1 MDEEIPRLIRAE
13 AALWVTRLHGPHR
26 DPTLESGFRRW
37 LADDPR
43 HAAAFELATDAWQR
57 SGDLATSLP
66 MRSEHFAPRFP
77 RLRFAAAVVAST
89 AVTCVAVLT
98 ALHFLRDGTFATGPG
113 EQRMLTLSDGTQVTM
128 NANSRMLV
136 QFDDHVRM
144 VALAAGEASFDVAK
158 HQVRPFAVVIG
169 DRKVVALGTSFMV
182 RRDEPGGSA
191 FTVTLLEG
199 RVAVE
204 PLSLPDVLPGQ
215 SAAVRVLRPG
225 ERLRF
230 ADHSPEIVDS
240 PSIERVTAWRRG
252 LLIFDDASL
261 SEAAAEFNRYG
272 PVKITIGDADIGKI
286 RVGGV
291 FNMGDPTDFAQAV
304 ANTYD
309 LRIINRTGEIV
320 MTTKPLEEK
329 SSDKEV
335 MRTNGNLTTD

>member
-1 MDEEIPRLIRAE
+1 LRSGNAEMDKEIPRLIRAE
-13 AALWVTRLHGPHR
+13 AAVWVTRLHGPQR
-26 DPTLESGFRRW
+26 DATLESGFRRW

-57 SGDLATSLP
+57 SGNLATSL
-66 MRSEHFAPRFP
+66 STHSKQLAPTFP
-77 RLRFAAAVVAST
+77 RLRFVSTVSAST
-89 AVTCVAVLT
+89 AIACMVVFT

-113 EQRMLTLSDGTQVTM
+113 EQRILTLSDGTQVTM

-136 QFDDHVRM
+136 QFDDHVRR
-144 VALAAGEASFDVAK
+144 VVLAEGEASFDVTK
-158 HQVRPFAVVIG
+158 RQIRPFTVVIG

-182 RRDEPGGSA
+182 RRDEPGGTA

-204 PLSLPDVLPGQ
+204 PLSLPDVLPEQ

-230 ADHSPEIVDS
+230 ADHSPETVDS

-291 FNMGDPTDFAQAV
+291 FKMGDPADFAQAV
-304 ANTYD
+304 ASTHD

-320 MTTKPLEEK
+320 MTTKPLEER
-329 SSDKEV
+329 SSDE
-335 MRTNGNLTTD
+335 R

>member
-1 MDEEIPRLIRAE
+1 MDKEIPRLIRAE
-13 AALWVTRLHGPHR
+13 AGLWVNGLHGPHR

-57 SGDLATSLP
+57 SGNLATSLP
-66 MRSEHFAPRFP
+66 MRSEFLAPRFP
-77 RLRFAAAVVAST
+77 RLRFASAVLAST
-89 AVTCVAVLT
+89 AIMCMVVLT

-136 QFDDHVRM
+136 QFDSHLRRV
-144 VALAAGEASFDVAK
+144 VLAAGEASFDVTK

-169 DRKVVALGTSFMV
+169 ERKVVALGTSFMV
-182 RRDEPGGSA
+182 RRDEPDAGA

-204 PLSLPDVLPGQ
+204 PLSLPDVLPEQ
-215 SAAVRVLRPG
+215 SAAVTLLRPG

-230 ADHSPEIVDS
+230 ADHSPETVDS

-272 PVKITIGDADIGKI
+272 SVKITIGSPDIGKI

-291 FNMGDPTDFAQAV
+291 FKIGDPADFALVV
-304 ANTYD
+304 ANTHD
-309 LRIINRTGEIV
+309 LRIINRSREIV
-320 MTTKPLEEK
+320 MTNKPLEGS
-329 SSDKEV
+329 SSDK
-335 MRTNGNLTTD
+335 R

>member
-1 MDEEIPRLIRAE
+1 MDKEIPRLVRAE

-26 DPTLESGFRRW
+26 DTTLESGFRRW

-57 SGDLATSLP
+57 SGNVAPSLP
-66 MRSEHFAPRFP
+66 VRSGHLAPRFP
-77 RLRFAAAVVAST
+77 RLKFASAVLAST
-89 AVTCVAVLT
+89 VLTCVVVLA

-113 EQRMLTLSDGTQVTM
+113 EQRILTLSDGTQVTM

-136 QFDDHVRM
+136 QFDSRVRR
-144 VALAAGEASFDVAK
+144 VVLAEGEASFDVTK
-158 HQVRPFAVVIG
+158 HQDRPFAVVIG
-169 DRKVVALGTSFMV
+169 DRKVVALGTIFMV

-204 PLSLPDVLPGQ
+204 PLSLPDVVPDQ
-215 SAAVRVLRPG
+215 SAAAVRLLKPG

-230 ADHSPEIVDS
+230 ADHSPETIDV

-252 LLIFDDASL
+252 LLIFDDTSL

-272 PVKITIGDADIGKI
+272 PVKITIGDADTGKL

-291 FNMGDPTDFAQAV
+291 FRIGDPVDFALAV
-304 ANTYD
+304 ANTHD
-309 LRIINRTGEIV
+309 LRIINRSGEIL
-320 MTTKPLEEK
+320 MTNKHPEES
-329 SSDKEV
+329 SSDK
-335 MRTNGNLTTD
+335 R

>member
-1 MDEEIPRLIRAE
+1 MRSGNAEMDREIPRLIRAE

-43 HAAAFELATDAWQR
+43 HAAAFELATDAWQC
-57 SGDLATSLP
+57 SGNLATSLP
-66 MRSEHFAPRFP
+66 MRSQRPAPRFT
-77 RLRFAAAVVAST
+77 RLRFASAVLAST
-89 AVTCVAVLT
+89 AIMCMVVLT
-98 ALHFLRDGTFATGPG
+98 ATHFLRDGTFATGPG
-113 EQRMLTLSDGTQVTM
+113 EQRILTLSDGTQVTM

-136 QFDDHVRM
+136 QFDNQVRK
-144 VALAAGEASFDVAK
+144 VVLAAGEASFDVTR

-169 DRKVVALGTSFMV
+169 DRKVVALGTTFMV
-182 RRDEPGGSA
+182 RRDDPNGSA

-204 PLSLPDVLPGQ
+204 PLSLPDVLPKQ
-215 SAAVRVLRPG
+215 STAAVRLLRPG
-225 ERLRF
+225 ERLRI
-230 ADHSPEIVDS
+230 ADHSPETVDS

-272 PVKITIGDADIGKI
+272 PVKITIGNADIGKI

-291 FNMGDPTDFAQAV
+291 FKIGDPADFAQVV
-304 ANTYD
+304 ANAHD
-309 LRIINRTGEIV
+309 LRIINRSGEII
-320 MTTKPLEEK
+320 MTSGPLEES
-329 SSDKEV
+329 SSDK
-335 MRTNGNLTTD
+335 R

>member
-1 MDEEIPRLIRAE
+1 LRSGNADEMDKEIPRLIVAE

-26 DPTLESGFRRW
+26 DSTLESGFRRW
-37 LADDPR
+37 LTDDPR

-57 SGDLATSLP
+57 SGNVATSLP
-66 MRSEHFAPRFP
+66 MRSEHLAPRFP
-77 RLRFAAAVVAST
+77 RLKFASAVLAST
-89 AVTCVAVLT
+89 AITCVVVLA

-113 EQRMLTLSDGTQVTM
+113 EQRILTLSDGTQVTM

-136 QFDDHVRM
+136 QFNNHVRK
-144 VALAAGEASFDVAK
+144 VALAAGEVSFDVAK
-158 HQVRPFAVVIG
+158 HQARPFAVVIG
-169 DRKVVALGTSFMV
+169 NRKVVALGTSFMV
-182 RRDEPGGSA
+182 RRDEPDAGA

-204 PLSLPDVLPGQ
+204 PLSLPDQLPEQ
-215 SAAVRVLRPG
+215 SAAAVRLLKPG

-230 ADHSPEIVDS
+230 ADHSPETVDS

-272 PVKITIGDADIGKI
+272 PVKIAIGDADIGKI

-291 FNMGDPTDFAQAV
+291 FRIGDPADFAQVV
-304 ANTYD
+304 ANTHD
-309 LRIINRTGEIV
+309 LRIINRGGEIV
-320 MTTKPLEEK
+320 MTAKPVEER
-329 SSDKEV
+329 SSDK
-335 MRTNGNLTTD
+335 R

>member
-1 MDEEIPRLIRAE
+1 MDKEIPRLIRAE

-37 LADDPR
+37 LAEDPR
-43 HAAAFELATDAWQR
+43 HAGAFELATDAWQR
-57 SGDLATSLP
+57 SGNLATSMP
-66 MRSEHFAPRFP
+66 MRSRHLAPRFP
-77 RLRFAAAVVAST
+77 RLRFASTVLAST
-89 AVTCVAVLT
+89 AIACMVVFT

-113 EQRMLTLSDGTQVTM
+113 EQRILTLSDGTQVTM

-136 QFDDHVRM
+136 QFDGRVRR
-144 VALAAGEASFDVAK
+144 VVLAEGEASFDVTK
-158 HQVRPFAVVIG
+158 HQVRSFIVVIG
-169 DRKVVALGTSFMV
+169 DRKVIALGTSFMV

-204 PLSLPDVLPGQ
+204 PLSLPDVLPEQ
-215 SAAVRVLRPG
+215 SAAVRVLSPG
-225 ERLRF
+225 ERLHF
-230 ADHSPEIVDS
+230 ADHSPETVDS

-291 FNMGDPTDFAQAV
+291 FKIGNPADFAQVV
-304 ANTYD
+304 ANTHD
-309 LRIINRTGEIV
+309 LRIINRSGEIV
-320 MTTKPLEEK
+320 MTNRPLEER
-329 SSDKEV
+329 SSDK
-335 MRTNGNLTTD
+335 R

>member
-1 MDEEIPRLIRAE
+1 MDKEIPRLIRAE

-57 SGDLATSLP
+57 SGNLATSLP
-66 MRSEHFAPRFP
+66 MRSEQLAPKFP
-77 RLRFAAAVVAST
+77 RLRFASAVLAST
-89 AVTCVAVLT
+89 AITCMVVLT

-113 EQRMLTLSDGTQVTM
+113 EQRILTLSDGTQVTM
-128 NANSRMLV
+128 NANSRILA
-136 QFDDHVRM
+136 QFDDHVRK
-144 VALAAGEASFDVAK
+144 VVLSAGEVSFDVTK

-169 DRKVVALGTSFMV
+169 DRKVVALGTTFMV
-182 RRDEPGGSA
+182 RRDEPNGSA

-204 PLSLPDVLPGQ
+204 PLSLPDVLPER
-215 SAAVRVLRPG
+215 SAAAVRLLRPG

-230 ADHSPEIVDS
+230 ADNSPETVDS

-272 PVKITIGDADIGKI
+272 PVKITIGNADIGKI

-291 FNMGDPTDFAQAV
+291 FKIGDPVDFAQVV
-304 ANTYD
+304 ANTHD
-309 LRIINRTGEIV
+309 LLIINRTGEIV
-320 MTTKPLEEK
+320 MRTKPLEDS
-329 SSDKEV
+329 SSDK
-335 MRTNGNLTTD
+335 R

>member
-1 MDEEIPRLIRAE
+1 MDKEIPRLIRAE

-26 DPTLESGFRRW
+26 DSTLESGFRRW

-57 SGDLATSLP
+57 SGNLAMSQP
-66 MRSEHFAPRFP
+66 MRSGHLAPRFP
-77 RLRFAAAVVAST
+77 RLKFASAVLAST
-89 AVTCVAVLT
+89 AITCVVVLA

-113 EQRMLTLSDGTQVTM
+113 EQRILTLSDGTQVTM

-136 QFDDHVRM
+136 QFDSQLRRV
-144 VALAAGEASFDVAK
+144 VLAEGEASFDVTK

-199 RVAVE
+199 SVAIE
-204 PLSLPDVLPGQ
+204 PLSLPDALPEQ
-215 SAAVRVLRPG
+215 SAAAVRLLRPG

-240 PSIERVTAWRRG
+240 PSIERLTAWRRG

-272 PVKITIGDADIGKI
+272 PVKITISDADIGNI

-291 FNMGDPTDFAQAV
+291 FKIGDPTNFAQAV
-304 ANTYD
+304 ANTHD
-309 LRIINRTGEIV
+309 LRIINRSGEIV
-320 MTTKPLEEK
+320 MTTKPLGER
-329 SSDKEV
+329 SSDEK
-335 MRTNGNLTTD
+335 

>member
-13 AALWVTRLHGPHR
+13 AAVWVTRLHGPHR

-37 LADDPR
+37 LAGDPS

-57 SGDLATSLP
+57 SGNVATPLP
-66 MRSEHFAPRFP
+66 TRSEQLAPRFP
-77 RLRFAAAVVAST
+77 RLRFASTVLAST
-89 AVTCVAVLT
+89 AIACTLVFT
-98 ALHFLRDGTFATGPG
+98 ALHFLRDGRFATGPG
-113 EQRMLTLSDGTQVTM
+113 EQTILTLSDGTQVTM
-128 NANSRMLV
+128 NANSRLLV
-136 QFDDHVRM
+136 QFDSRVRR
-144 VALAAGEASFDVAK
+144 VVLAEGEASFDVTK
-158 HQVRPFAVVIG
+158 HQIRPFTVVIG

-182 RRDEPGGSA
+182 RRDEPGGNA

-204 PLSLPDVLPGQ
+204 PLSLPDILPEQ

-230 ADHSPEIVDS
+230 ADHSPETVDS

-291 FNMGDPTDFAQAV
+291 FKMGDPADFAQAV
-304 ANTYD
+304 AGTHD
-309 LRIINRTGEIV
+309 LRIINRTGEIIIA
-320 MTTKPLEEK
+320 TKPLEEK
-329 SSDKEV
+329 SSDE
-335 MRTNGNLTTD
+335 R

>member
-1 MDEEIPRLIRAE
+1 LRSGNADMDKEIPRLIRAE

-26 DPTLESGFRRW
+26 DSTLESGFRRW

-43 HAAAFELATDAWQR
+43 NAAAFELATDAWQR
-57 SGDLATSLP
+57 SGNLAMSQP
-66 MRSEHFAPRFP
+66 MRSGHPAPRFP
-77 RLRFAAAVVAST
+77 RWKFAGAVLAST
-89 AVTCVAVLT
+89 VITCVVVLA

-113 EQRMLTLSDGTQVTM
+113 EQRILTLSDGTQVTM

-136 QFDDHVRM
+136 QFDSRVRR
-144 VALAAGEASFDVAK
+144 VVLAAGEASFDVTK

-204 PLSLPDVLPGQ
+204 PLSLPDALPEQ
-215 SAAVRVLRPG
+215 SAAAVRLLRPG

-240 PSIERVTAWRRG
+240 PSIERLTAWRRG
-252 LLIFDDASL
+252 LLIFDDAPL

-291 FNMGDPTDFAQAV
+291 FKIGDPANFAQAV
-304 ANTYD
+304 ANTHG
-309 LRIINRTGEIV
+309 LRIINRSGEIV
-320 MTTKPLEEK
+320 MTIKPLDERSSEK
-329 SSDKEV
+329 K
-335 MRTNGNLTTD
+335 

>member
-13 AALWVTRLHGPHR
+13 AAVCVTRLHGPHR

-37 LADDPR
+37 LAGDPS

-57 SGDLATSLP
+57 SGNVATPLP
-66 MRSEHFAPRFP
+66 TRSEQ
-77 RLRFAAAVVAST
+77 L
-89 AVTCVAVLT
+89 
-98 ALHFLRDGTFATGPG
+98 ATGPG
-113 EQRMLTLSDGTQVTM
+113 EQTILTLSDGTQVTM
-128 NANSRMLV
+128 NANSRVLV
-136 QFDDHVRM
+136 QFDSRVRR
-144 VALAAGEASFDVAK
+144 VVLAEGEASFDVTK
-158 HQVRPFAVVIG
+158 HQIRPFTVVIG

-182 RRDEPGGSA
+182 RRDEPGGNA

-204 PLSLPDVLPGQ
+204 PLSLPDILPEQ

-230 ADHSPEIVDS
+230 ADHSPETVDS

-272 PVKITIGDADIGKI
+272 PVKIAIGDADIGKI

-291 FNMGDPTDFAQAV
+291 FKMGDPADFAQ
-304 ANTYD
+304 
-309 LRIINRTGEIV
+309 
-320 MTTKPLEEK
+320 
-329 SSDKEV
+329 
-335 MRTNGNLTTD
+335 

>member
-1 MDEEIPRLIRAE
+1 MDKEIPRLIRAE

-26 DPTLESGFRRW
+26 DSTLESGFRRW

-57 SGDLATSLP
+57 SGNLAMSQP
-66 MRSEHFAPRFP
+66 MRSGHLAPRFP
-77 RLRFAAAVVAST
+77 RLTFASAVLAST
-89 AVTCVAVLT
+89 AITCVVVLA

-113 EQRMLTLSDGTQVTM
+113 EQRILTLSDGTQVTM

-136 QFDDHVRM
+136 QFDSQLRRV
-144 VALAAGEASFDVAK
+144 VLAEGEASFDVTK

-199 RVAVE
+199 SVAIE
-204 PLSLPDVLPGQ
+204 PLSLPDALPEQ
-215 SAAVRVLRPG
+215 STAAVRLLRPG

-240 PSIERVTAWRRG
+240 PSIERLTAWRRG

-272 PVKITIGDADIGKI
+272 PVKITISDADIGNI

-291 FNMGDPTDFAQAV
+291 FKIGDPTNFAQAV
-304 ANTYD
+304 ANTHD
-309 LRIINRTGEIV
+309 LRIINRSGEIV
-320 MTTKPLEEK
+320 MTTKPLGER
-329 SSDKEV
+329 SSDEK
-335 MRTNGNLTTD
+335 

>member
-1 MDEEIPRLIRAE
+1 MRSGNAEMDEEIPRLIRAE

-26 DPTLESGFRRW
+26 DSTLESGFRRW
-37 LADDPR
+37 LADDPS

-57 SGDLATSLP
+57 SGNVATSLP
-66 MRSEHFAPRFP
+66 MRSEQLAPRFP
-77 RLRFAAAVVAST
+77 RMRFASAVLAST
-89 AVTCVAVLT
+89 VIACMVVFT

-113 EQRMLTLSDGTQVTM
+113 EQSILTLSDGTQVTM
-128 NANSRMLV
+128 NANSRLLV
-136 QFDDHVRM
+136 QFDSHVRR
-144 VALAAGEASFDVAK
+144 VVLAEGEASFDVTK
-158 HQVRPFAVVIG
+158 HQARPFTVVIG

-204 PLSLPDVLPGQ
+204 PMSLPDVLPEQ

-230 ADHSPEIVDS
+230 ADHSPETVDS

-252 LLIFDDASL
+252 LLIFDDAPL

-291 FNMGDPTDFAQAV
+291 FKMSDPADFVQAV
-304 ANTYD
+304 ASTHD

-320 MTTKPLEEK
+320 MRTKPLDER
-329 SSDKEV
+329 SSDK
-335 MRTNGNLTTD
+335 R